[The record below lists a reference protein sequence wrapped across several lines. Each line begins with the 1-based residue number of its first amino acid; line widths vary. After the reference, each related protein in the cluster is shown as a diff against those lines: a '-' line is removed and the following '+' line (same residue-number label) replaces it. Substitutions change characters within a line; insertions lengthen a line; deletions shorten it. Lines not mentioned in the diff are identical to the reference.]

1 MAAVSS
7 TQPKI
12 KVGIRVFSTKEQLIV
27 NVKQRDPAYD
37 IIKGMRSGFL
47 FYGNVVSADLKKGW
61 YNINYDLFPENGK
74 SLRLTCSSCTT
85 MRPGQDELKYDPRHD
100 KVNETVKN
108 LEMLDP
114 DPEDFDLV
122 LPDSDNNGDDDLGDN
137 VRKKK
142 KAKRKKTRKVLS
154 LESFM
159 NLSNNAVLAATTFHH
174 YHGEGD
180 NNFIEWTILREGEE
194 IVEDVMQHNNT
205 SPFSIDIPWEPGVGA
220 VDYFDIFFNYFFPS
234 LEGKAAVLD
243 KYLSNPLCSGHNSYY
258 VHEKVRFHQPDR
270 PDPDYIVSKLFVW
283 CCAHSSA
290 VSSPHIVNLYS

>member
-1 MAAVSS
+1 M
-7 TQPKI
+7 K
-12 KVGIRVFSTKEQLIV
+12 
-27 NVKQRDPAYD
+27 
-37 IIKGMRSGFL
+37 
-47 FYGNVVSADLKKGW
+47 
-61 YNINYDLFPENGK
+61 
-74 SLRLTCSSCTT
+74 
-85 MRPGQDELKYDPRHD
+85 PGQDEPQYDARHD
-100 KVNETVKN
+100 KVNKTSKN

-122 LPDSDNNGDDDLGDN
+122 LPDSDDDEDDDLGN
-137 VRKKK
+137 KTRKKRK
-142 KAKRKKTRKVLS
+142 TKRKKTRKVLS
-154 LESFM
+154 LDSFM
-159 NLSNNAVLAATTFHH
+159 NLSNDAVLAATTFHH

-180 NNFIEWTILREGEE
+180 NDFIEWTILREGEE
-194 IVEDVMQHNNT
+194 IVEDVMQHDNT

-270 PDPDYIVSKLFVW
+270 PDPDYIVSSFFVW

-290 VSSPHIVNLYS
+290 LSLPHIVNL